1 MNFNLR
7 YNNKASAKFRPT
19 ADHIHQC

>member
-7 YNNKASAKFRPT
+7 YNNKASAIFQPT
-19 ADHIHQC
+19 ARHIHQC